1 MTQTFIK
8 IGATEY
14 SATDYTVTGYRQFR
28 EAWQAD
34 TDTAVISVNLE
45 NAKEIWRDKIRQ
57 ARKDKLA
64 ELDTAY
70 MRALEAGSDTTQI
83 VTDKQVLRDAPAHPD
98 IAAAT
103 TVEELVEVQPIPNH
117 SIE

>member
-1 MTQTFIK
+1 MTTFIK
-8 IGATEY
+8 IGATDY
-14 SATDYTVTGYRQFR
+14 NAADYTVTGYRQFR
-28 EAWQAD
+28 EAWQVD

-45 NAKEIWRDKIRQ
+45 KAKEIWRDKIRQ
-57 ARKDKLA
+57 DRKDKLA
-64 ELDTAY
+64 ALDTAY

-83 VTDKQVLRDAPAHPD
+83 VADKQVLRDAPSHPD

-117 SIE
+117 SIG